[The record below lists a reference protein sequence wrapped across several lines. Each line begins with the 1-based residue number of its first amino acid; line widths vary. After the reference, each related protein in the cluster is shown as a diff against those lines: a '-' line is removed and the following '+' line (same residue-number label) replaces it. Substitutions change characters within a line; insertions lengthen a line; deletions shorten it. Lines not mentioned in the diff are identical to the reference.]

1 MRDTLSLARVTFS
14 VDGDP
19 WPRDLG
25 PNAVPAS
32 RALGPR
38 VLHCSLSY
46 PRPLTL
52 TSLPRNL
59 PTRLNFDENFIVR
72 LCFHNHKKKNRKR
85 PFLVKS
91 WESYYF
97 IWCTIFLQMVIKEI
111 SYVYIK
117 EICCD
122 KDKWYPISIGK
133 WERREIQE
141 FLDLYFIDILRR
153 Y

>member
-1 MRDTLSLARVTFS
+1 MVIPDPEISAQTPSPPREHWAHASSTALFRILVLWLWLLCREIFQPDWTLTRILSFDCVFIIARRRIE
-14 VDGDP
+14 
-19 WPRDLG
+19 RDL
-25 PNAVPAS
+25 S
-32 RALGPR
+32 WLKE
-38 VLHCSLSY
+38 SY
-46 PRPLTL
+46 
-52 TSLPRNL
+52 
-59 PTRLNFDENFIVR
+59 
-72 LCFHNHKKKNRKR
+72 
-85 PFLVKS
+85 

>member
-1 MRDTLSLARVTFS
+1 MVIP
-14 VDGDP
+14 DP
-19 WPRDLG
+19 EISAQTPSPPREHW
-25 PNAVPAS
+25 AHAS
-32 RALGPR
+32 STALFR
-38 VLHCSLSY
+38 ILVLWLWLLC
-46 PRPLTL
+46 REI
-52 TSLPRNL
+52 SLPI
-59 PTRLNFDENFIVR
+59 RLNFDENFIVR
-72 LCFHNHKKKNRKR
+72 LCFHNHNKKNRKR